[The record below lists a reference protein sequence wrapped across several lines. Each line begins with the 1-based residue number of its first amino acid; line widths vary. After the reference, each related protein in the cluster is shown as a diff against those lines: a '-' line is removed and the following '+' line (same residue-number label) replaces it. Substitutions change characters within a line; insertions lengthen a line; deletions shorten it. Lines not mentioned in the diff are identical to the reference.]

1 MLITQCKT
9 GLNGLTT
16 LKKYNRNF
24 FASILCT
31 SKHFKKNI
39 IYIVINILPKN
50 L

>member
-24 FASILCT
+24 FCIYTLY
-31 SKHFKKNI
+31 FKA
-39 IYIVINILPKN
+39 L
-50 L
+50 